1 MTFLCRNT
9 IGFLF
14 QKRHLISRKGYFL
27 STRHIFVGT
36 CTILLALWGQSFYDD
51 ALVSF
56 NNILHK
62 KFFQNLRKFENE
74 MRPHNIFDP
83 IVAGSHAYRLMV
95 KLFICFL
102 FKYDDEQCNKY
113 YVCMYIV
120 VLSTFYLT
128 VVRGLTKEKTV
139 VYLWSIKTSFEDRT
153 WGYK

>member
-1 MTFLCRNT
+1 MISQCRNT

-51 ALVSF
+51 AFSLIQQHF
-56 NNILHK
+56 PQKILS
-62 KFFQNLRKFENE
+62 KFQKLKEFENE
-74 MRPHNIFDP
+74 MRTRNIFDP
-83 IVAGSHAYRLMV
+83 IVAGSHACRLMV

-113 YVCMYIV
+113 YVCMYI
-120 VLSTFYLT
+120 SSRTIYLLPYC
-128 VVRGLTKEKTV
+128 GSWPNKGENS
-139 VYLWSIKTSFEDRT
+139 SISLKHQNQF
-153 WGYK
+153 